1 MTLKN
6 DRYSYRVIWS
16 DKDDGYLGL
25 CAEFP
30 SLSWLAGTPEA
41 ASQGIRRVVAEGI
54 DIMEADGDSIPEPLS
69 NKKYSGK
76 FSVRIPPEV
85 HRNLSILSSLNI
97 RARAFGT
104 RFFIEQLLW
113 NDNLN
118 RKLEATVNVT
128 GLC

>member
-16 DKDDGYLGL
+16 DKDDEYLGL

-41 ASQGIRRVVAEGI
+41 ALKGIRRVVAEGI
-54 DIMEADGDSIPEPLS
+54 KIMGADGDSIPEPLS
-69 NKKYSGK
+69 TKKYSGK

-85 HRNLSILSSLNI
+85 HRNLSIQAAEEGVSLNRLI
-97 RARAFGT
+97 SARLT
-104 RFFIEQLLW
+104 R
-113 NDNLN
+113 
-118 RKLEATVNVT
+118 
-128 GLC
+128 

>member
-16 DKDDGYLGL
+16 DKDNEYLGL

-41 ASQGIRRVVAEGI
+41 ALKGIRRVVAEGI
-54 DIMEADGDSIPEPLS
+54 KIMEADGDSIPEPLS

-85 HRNLSILSSLNI
+85 HRYLAIQAAEEGVSLNRLI
-97 RARAFGT
+97 SARLT
-104 RFFIEQLLW
+104 R
-113 NDNLN
+113 
-118 RKLEATVNVT
+118 
-128 GLC
+128 